1 MLRGTRVRMVSSKDT
16 HIVEGAYGTVVNP
29 GIRES
34 EVRWDSMLAIRA
46 DYRYRNELEDAL
58 IIPVYNDL
66 LDPSGNFQIW
76 TPEPIA
82 RIYLDDCIKYVG
94 EDTKDLKYGD
104 LLCVYSM
111 TLSEHSL
118 YAIQLSNYKLHKL
131 DTSVCALERKGYALA
146 RDTKVKVVLDSAYT
160 EVGQTGKI
168 YRTDY
173 RSALPYEV
181 RSMLAEQ
188 RKYFIK
194 TNTVTGITDED
205 ARHVINILNRND
217 MWNDKL
223 NSLIMESMKN
233 HDAVRTTVL
242 RAIKTEFSNYAT
254 AKNAKPLD
262 NAAEVAIIK
271 KLRDQRIDNA
281 EQYRMAG
288 RQDLYDNE
296 MAESLILNEFLPEV
310 PDDKVL
316 ALGLVEV
323 CALQGCEDGPK
334 IPKSKMGIIIKELKA
349 MFPAADGKQI
359 ADLVKSCVV

>member
-1 MLRGTRVRMVSSKDT
+1 MYPQGDFDPKCVEIVNRIVKETGCKVVVSSSWRAEANLQSIFDKVGLKFKIHSITPFGD
-16 HIVEGAYGTVVNP
+16 HRGCE
-29 GIRES
+29 IRDWLAS
-34 EVRWDSMLAIRA
+34 ETEPYVYAI
-46 DYRYRNELEDAL
+46 
-58 IIPVYNDL
+58 
-66 LDPSGNFQIW
+66 
-76 TPEPIA
+76 
-82 RIYLDDCIKYVG
+82 LDD
-94 EDTKDLKYGD
+94 D
-104 LLCVYSM
+104 
-111 TLSEHSL
+111 
-118 YAIQLSNYKLHKL
+118 
-131 DTSVCALERKGYALA
+131 
-146 RDTKVKVVLDSAYT
+146 
-160 EVGQTGKI
+160 
-168 YRTDY
+168 
-173 RSALPYEV
+173 

-188 RKYFIK
+188 RKYFVK
-194 TNTVTGITDED
+194 TNTVMGITDED
-205 ARHVINILNRND
+205 ARHVINILNKND

-349 MFPAADGKQI
+349 MFPTADGKQI

>member
-1 MLRGTRVRMVSSKDT
+1 MNLKKGKFKIVEGTRVRMVSSKDT
-16 HIVEGAYGTVVNP
+16 HIVEGAYGTVVSP

-66 LDPSGNFQIW
+66 LD
-76 TPEPIA
+76 
-82 RIYLDDCIKYVG
+82 DD
-94 EDTKDLKYGD
+94 
-104 LLCVYSM
+104 
-111 TLSEHSL
+111 
-118 YAIQLSNYKLHKL
+118 
-131 DTSVCALERKGYALA
+131 
-146 RDTKVKVVLDSAYT
+146 
-160 EVGQTGKI
+160 
-168 YRTDY
+168 
-173 RSALPYEV
+173 

>member
-1 MLRGTRVRMVSSKDT
+1 MKRINKYLFLDVDGVLNSVSWYRAEWNKDHVYPQGDFDPKCVEIVNRIVKETSCKVVVSSSWRAEINLQSIFDKAGLKFKIHSITPFGD
-16 HIVEGAYGTVVNP
+16 HRGCE
-29 GIRES
+29 IRDWLAS
-34 EVRWDSMLAIRA
+34 ETEPYVYAI
-46 DYRYRNELEDAL
+46 
-58 IIPVYNDL
+58 
-66 LDPSGNFQIW
+66 
-76 TPEPIA
+76 
-82 RIYLDDCIKYVG
+82 LDD
-94 EDTKDLKYGD
+94 D
-104 LLCVYSM
+104 
-111 TLSEHSL
+111 
-118 YAIQLSNYKLHKL
+118 
-131 DTSVCALERKGYALA
+131 
-146 RDTKVKVVLDSAYT
+146 
-160 EVGQTGKI
+160 
-168 YRTDY
+168 
-173 RSALPYEV
+173 

-349 MFPAADGKQI
+349 MFPTADGKQI